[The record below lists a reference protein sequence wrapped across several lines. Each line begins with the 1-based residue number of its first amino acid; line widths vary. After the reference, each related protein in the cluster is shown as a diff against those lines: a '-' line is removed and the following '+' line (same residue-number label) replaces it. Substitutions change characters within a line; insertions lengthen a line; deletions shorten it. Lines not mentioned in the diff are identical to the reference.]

1 VSAAESQWPA
11 WLRRRTGVEFLG
23 PPNLFFARLT
33 IALSLGAI
41 LYVGLWN
48 AAKYP
53 ISLGFDAQPN
63 AAYIHILLDEH
74 HIPRPD
80 QSGEANQPPAY
91 YLVAGVA
98 ARLGHKIFNW
108 HETETFPG
116 FPEASFRGALYLNV
130 LLVFLTALCVLWL
143 ARVVAPDKPWVWAA
157 SVGFFAFLPVVSKTE
172 AMLHPENLN
181 MLTAAAAIASGTTIL
196 VRKRVTVLLAACLSL
211 SVAVGLATRSS
222 TVFVLVT
229 LALGFTLAVG
239 GALLRRSPQWRRV
252 GIAFVTV
259 AILVSAGLSYGKIRN
274 HGIDR
279 YASRA
284 HFFDVSG
291 HIFSTPWRSHFI
303 NEAFPTSYSD
313 MWGDWFGA
321 FSWSVYDGAP
331 SKPAQRILRDQSVI
345 GVLPTGIA
353 IAGWL
358 GVLRLTFS
366 RRRREFALLALLPL
380 VATTGYL
387 LRSWLALTADGDLL
401 KATYLVNTAPVWA
414 VCFGLGTAWLAS
426 SSRLAR
432 YGMIA
437 LFAAFAILEL
447 RFTMYGIRDG
457 HPIF

>member
-1 VSAAESQWPA
+1 VSAAESHWPA

-53 ISLGFDAQPN
+53 LSLGYDAQPN

-98 ARLGHKIFNW
+98 ARLGHKIFGW
-108 HETETFPG
+108 HETETYPG

-143 ARVVAPDKPWVWAA
+143 ARAVAPERPWVWAA

-196 VRKRVTVLLAACLSL
+196 VRKRVTVVLAACLSL

-229 LALGFTLAVG
+229 LALGFTLALG

-252 GIAFVTV
+252 AIAFVAV

-274 HGIDR
+274 HRIDR

-284 HFFDVSG
+284 NFFNVSG
-291 HIFSTPWRSHFI
+291 EVFSAPWRSHFI
-303 NEAFPTSYSD
+303 NEAFPTTYSD

-331 SKPAQRILRDQSVI
+331 SKPTQSILKDQSVI

-353 IAGWL
+353 VAGWL
-358 GVLRLTFS
+358 GVLWLTFR
-366 RRRREFALLALLPL
+366 RRRRELALLALLPL

-401 KATYLVNTAPVWA
+401 KAAYLVNTTPVWA
-414 VCFGLGTAWLAS
+414 VCFGLATAWLAS

-437 LFAAFAILEL
+437 LFAAFAVLEL